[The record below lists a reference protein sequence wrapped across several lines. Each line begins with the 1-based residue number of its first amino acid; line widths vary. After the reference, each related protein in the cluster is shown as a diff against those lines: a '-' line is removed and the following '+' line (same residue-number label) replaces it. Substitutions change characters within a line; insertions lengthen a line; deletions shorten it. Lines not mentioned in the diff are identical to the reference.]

1 MNKIELTSD
10 EIVDLIFEK
19 KIIINN
25 LEISLK
31 HSCLSVLSTLEERL
45 NEKRFLN
52 RNAFTCHLSDDFK
65 KAI

>member
-19 KIIINN
+19 KIIIDNV
-25 LEISLK
+25 EISLK
-31 HSCLSVLSTLEERL
+31 HSCLSVLSTLEDRIYAK
-45 NEKRFLN
+45 NIFR
-52 RNAFTCHLSDDFK
+52 RNAFTSILSSDLK